1 MREAR
6 RQARMARRAI
16 VNEFIDGEVDLST
29 EQEELDLY
37 EEPSRK
43 ARQKA
48 RLIRRAKLENSLDE
62 RINGV
67 SDTIM
72 PNEKI
77 TKKVEKK
84 NKGKRS
90 PLLISAIL
98 LIVFG
103 MIVLLYPIVGNI
115 LANLE
120 RSEARTSYD
129 TTMKKMS
136 QEKKGEAWELAE
148 EYNNYIFSKQEG
160 TTTSEVEYKKVL
172 DLGDTKNNVMGTID
186 IPAIDIV
193 QLPFYH
199 GTDMKTLDKGLGHFQ
214 PSSVPVGGVNTRS
227 VITGHSGVKNQV
239 LFTDIRNL
247 KEGDLFFINV
257 LGKRL
262 AYEIDSFEEI
272 LPSEV
277 EKVKITPGRDV
288 VTLLTCTPPG
298 INTYRLIVN
307 GHRIPY
313 AKAEKMP
320 INKRNFWS
328 YQSIVL
334 SSLLFCFVVFMI
346 LYLLHRYFMKK
357 SK

>member
-1 MREAR
+1 
-6 RQARMARRAI
+6 
-16 VNEFIDGEVDLST
+16 
-29 EQEELDLY
+29 
-37 EEPSRK
+37 
-43 ARQKA
+43 
-48 RLIRRAKLENSLDE
+48 
-62 RINGV
+62 
-67 SDTIM
+67 M